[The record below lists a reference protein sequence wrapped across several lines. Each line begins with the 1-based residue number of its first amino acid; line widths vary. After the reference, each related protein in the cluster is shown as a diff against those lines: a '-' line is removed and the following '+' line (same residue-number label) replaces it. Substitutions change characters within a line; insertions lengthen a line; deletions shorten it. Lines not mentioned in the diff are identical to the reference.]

1 MILLDSDEQDAM
13 SVLLGNIVDTFE
25 KLEIVAYLHRSGA
38 ARRDT
43 RAIGLHLQLSPE
55 VVASIVGELFDA
67 EILCT
72 TSDDDAGWWFDPE
85 SPWATTVEVL
95 VDLYEANRADVLRL
109 MKRIALQQL
118 EHAVR
123 SSILVF
129 MRRHGTKALP
139 S

>member
-1 MILLDSDEQDAM
+1 MISLDSDEQDAM

-25 KLEIVAYLHRSGA
+25 KLEIVTYLHRSGA
-38 ARRDT
+38 HRRDS
-43 RAIGLHLQLSPE
+43 RAIGLHLRLSPE
-55 VVASIVGELFDA
+55 IVASILGELFDA

-72 TSDDDAGWWFDPE
+72 TSDDDAGWWFDPD

-95 VDLYEANRADVLRL
+95 VDLYETNRVEVLRL

-118 EHAVR
+118 EPAVR

-129 MRRHGTKALP
+129 MRRYGTKTTP